1 MENRVKAAA
10 IVQIIAG
17 VLDLLLVSWV
27 AAFVWLTFGGTI
39 SMFVMAICTLGLCP
53 LPIGG
58 ACAAVG
64 IPIALVGLLEIISG
78 IAGVLQPKTARP
90 FALVVAGF
98 GVLSI
103 FLANPVSVVAGV
115 VTFALLATPASA
127 EAEPAA

>member
-39 SMFVMAICTLGLCP
+39 SMFVMAICT
-53 LPIGG
+53 
-58 ACAAVG
+58 VG